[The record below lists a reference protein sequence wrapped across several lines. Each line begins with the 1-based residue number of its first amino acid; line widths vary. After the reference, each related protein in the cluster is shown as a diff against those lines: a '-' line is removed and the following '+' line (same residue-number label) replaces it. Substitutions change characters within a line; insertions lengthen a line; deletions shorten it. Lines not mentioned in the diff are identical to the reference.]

1 MCIYFYRLFTV
12 GEWGWL
18 CRGDG
23 EPQQNDS
30 AELVESGRESCAEE
44 DLKPS
49 DLLPKTRGL
58 LQSRRILRICKWGKF
73 CCCCNLSWILIR
85 YKFVSDKKNIFR
97 SLIYISAIVRILAKY
112 HPMSESLPSEKRI
125 IMWMWWLKV
134 QPVLDSFKL
143 LFFSLVWLYCA

>member
-1 MCIYFYRLFTV
+1 MAMQRWRRATAEIPPGWWRA
-12 GEWGWL
+12 GENLAQRRIWIPL
-18 CRGDG
+18 TSFPR
-23 EPQQNDS
+23 
-30 AELVESGRESCAEE
+30 REACC
-44 DLKPS
+44 
-49 DLLPKTRGL
+49 
-58 LQSRRILRICKWGKF
+58 RRILRICKWGKF

-112 HPMSESLPSEKRI
+112 QPMSESLPSEKRI
-125 IMWMWWLKV
+125 IMWKWWLKV